1 MIQLGTIISTFSK
14 DEQQQF
20 ILYLEK
26 KNKRHDTK
34 NIQLFKL
41 IAAEDLNSNAL
52 CNRLYPAKSK
62 DAYHALRKRLYNSI
76 IDFIASKNLEDE
88 SSENMQI
95 IKYILVARAFLKQR
109 HYETAYKLLDKAESI
124 AQELQLY
131 IYLNE
136 IYHTKI
142 QFAHL
147 NPKTE
152 LDTLITTFKDNQKL
166 YFIEEEL
173 NMVYAKIREALHKM
187 TFKSEVIDFQS
198 LLETTLKAHNISI
211 HDSLSLKS
219 FYKLLTIASI
229 SAFVTK
235 DYLQIESFVTR
246 TYTTIKARTTKE
258 LNTFYHIEVLYLVAN
273 TFFRNKK
280 FEQSLEYLE
289 LMHQEMQKQ
298 QRKYYKRF
306 KLKYVLVKAL
316 NLNYANQQSEAIA
329 LIEPLLHKKHDDLE
343 ALLDIHL
350 SAIVFYTQQPDYKKA
365 FSLLSK
371 FYHTDKWYIDKVG
384 TEWVIK
390 KNLVELLLNLELGN
404 LEVFESRLLSFKRQY
419 TSYLKDI
426 GQERVL
432 GFLKFV
438 EAYYLHP
445 ERVTSKSFFDTVE
458 HSFVWVEAQR
468 EDIFVMSFYAW
479 LKSKMEQKP
488 LFEVT
493 LQLVERARKTG

>member
-1 MIQLGTIISTFSK
+1 MIQLNTITSTLSQ

-20 ILYLEK
+20 VIYLEK

-41 IAAEDLNSNAL
+41 LVTDDLSSKEL
-52 CNRLYPAKSK
+52 CNRLYKKQSK

-109 HYETAYKLLDKAESI
+109 HYANAYKLLDKAENL

-147 NPKTE
+147 NADVD
-152 LDTLITTFKDNQKL
+152 LDLLITTFKNNQKL

-173 NMVYAKIREALHKM
+173 NMVYAKIRKALNNI

-198 LLETTLKAHNISI
+198 LLDSALKTHNISI
-211 HDSLSLKS
+211 HESLSFKS
-219 FYKLLTIASI
+219 FYQLLTIASI
-229 SAFVTK
+229 SAFITK
-235 DYLQIESFVTR
+235 DYLQIESFVIQ
-246 TYTTIKARTTKE
+246 TYTMLKTRITKNS
-258 LNTFYHIEVLYLVAN
+258 NTFYHIEVLYLIAN
-273 TFFRNKK
+273 TLFRTKK
-280 FEQSLEYLE
+280 FEQSLDYLE
-289 LMHQEMQKQ
+289 LMYQEMQKQ
-298 QRKYYKRF
+298 HRKYYKRF
-306 KLKYVLVKAL
+306 KLKYALVKAL
-316 NLNYANQQSEAIA
+316 NLNYTNQQPKAVE
-329 LIEPLLHKKHDDLE
+329 LLEPLLHKKHDDLE
-343 ALLDIHL
+343 ALLDLHL
-350 SAIVFYTQQPDYKKA
+350 SAIVIYTQQQDFKKA
-365 FSLLSK
+365 FSIVSK
-371 FYHTDKWYIDKVG
+371 FYHTDKWYIDKAG

-390 KNLVELLLNLELGN
+390 KNLVELILHLELGN
-404 LEVFESRLLSFKRQY
+404 LELFESRLLSFRRHY
-419 TSYLKDI
+419 SRYLQNI
-426 GQERVL
+426 NQGRVL
-432 GFLKFV
+432 EFLKFV
-438 EAYYLHP
+438 EAYYYHP
-445 ERVTSKSFFDTVE
+445 ERVTSKTFFDNLE
-458 HSFVWVEAQR
+458 QSFEWVEAKR

-493 LQLVERARKTG
+493 LQLVEIARTA